1 MPRRHRVEPAVRES
15 RGRCQRCRW
24 RAEKMF
30 ERLFSNRF
38 ASAKGRLAQAPSAKN
53 EWCLWG
59 GQSRRLNSQAR
70 GERDHCRQGHQ
81 SGAHQASFSRVNDL
95 PNDRTE
101 VHEKG
106 LYGPACHVARD
117 RSAKTQFRA
126 QRSSA
131 TVRPSRFEVE
141 MKHVEHLDKN
151 TQTRKGTNV
160 QSSHIDRKRATV
172 AGLTLAVLVLVV
184 VVVVVVQG
192 SKKSPATSTQRLRP
206 EVVLKTHQSSKHGT
220 YLVNDQGFTLYTY
233 QLDTDDHSY
242 CVNYCLHMW
251 PALTV
256 APGRSPVAHGV
267 SDLGFITR
275 SSGVHQVTYK
285 GHPLYTFQID
295 VLPGQTL
302 GNHGPWSIV
311 RISKAAN

>member
-1 MPRRHRVEPAVRES
+1 VTTTAKDINRARITPHFPELTISPTIVPRFTRMFDTVLRITSHAIALRKHNFVR
-15 RGRCQRCRW
+15 
-24 RAEKMF
+24 KDP
-30 ERLFSNRF
+30 L
-38 ASAKGRLAQAPSAKN
+38 
-53 EWCLWG
+53 
-59 GQSRRLNSQAR
+59 
-70 GERDHCRQGHQ
+70 RQH
-81 SGAHQASFSRVNDL
+81 
-95 PNDRTE
+95 
-101 VHEKG
+101 
-106 LYGPACHVARD
+106 
-117 RSAKTQFRA
+117 
-126 QRSSA
+126 
-131 TVRPSRFEVE
+131 PSRFEVE

-151 TQTRKGTNV
+151 TPTRKGTNV

-184 VVVVVVQG
+184 VVIVVVQG

-220 YLVNDQGFTLYTY
+220 YLVNDKGFTLYTY

-295 VLPGQTL
+295 VFPGQTL

-311 RISKAAN
+311 RISKTAN